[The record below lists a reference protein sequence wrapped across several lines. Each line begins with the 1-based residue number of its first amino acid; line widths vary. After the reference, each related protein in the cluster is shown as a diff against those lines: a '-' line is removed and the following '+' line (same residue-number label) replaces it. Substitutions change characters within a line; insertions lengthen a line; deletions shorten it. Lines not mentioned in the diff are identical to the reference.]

1 MEFWYESG
9 LFVVA
14 VLALGWLPQVA
25 LAQHGGGHG
34 GGGGGFHGG
43 GGWAADFMEAEEDSP
58 AATLDLVAG
67 TLDSAVDTLIA
78 DTVAGMEAA
87 DYRGGYYG
95 RAWLLWWPRFMDG
108 AAGATD
114 GAAEVGAADMVT
126 VTDGAVGAGDLV
138 TAGLT
143 GDMAGAILMVTTAPG
158 ITRPTLIL
166 LLPTDIPRIT

>member
-1 MEFWYESG
+1 MEEGTAAVEEVSM
-9 LFVVA
+9 VVA
-14 VLALGWLPQVA
+14 VV
-25 LAQHGGGHG
+25 
-34 GGGGGFHGG
+34 
-43 GGWAADFMEAEEDSP
+43 ADFMEAEEDSP

-87 DYRGGYYG
+87 DTAAATTAGV
-95 RAWLLWWPRFMDG
+95 ATMVAAVMDG

-114 GAAEVGAADMVT
+114 GAAEVGVEDMVT
-126 VTDGAVGAGDLV
+126 VTAGAVGAGDLV
-138 TAGLT
+138 MAGLT
-143 GDMAGAILMVTTAPG
+143 GDMAGAILMVTTATAPG